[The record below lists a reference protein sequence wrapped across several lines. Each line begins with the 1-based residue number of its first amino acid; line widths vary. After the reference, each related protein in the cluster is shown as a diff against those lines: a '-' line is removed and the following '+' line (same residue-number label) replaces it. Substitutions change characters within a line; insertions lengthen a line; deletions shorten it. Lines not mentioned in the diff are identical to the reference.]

1 MLANI
6 GYAVA
11 YTGVGILLLV
21 VGALALDLLTPGHLA
36 RHIYEE
42 RSVNAG
48 IALAA
53 GFLGQGAIA
62 FTTIWTNATSG
73 FGEALADTV
82 VFGLVGIAL
91 QVVAFL
97 VLDLLTPGHLAK
109 HIYEERS
116 VNAGIALAAGFL
128 GQGAIAFATIW
139 TNATSGFGTALGYT
153 VVFGLVGIALQVV
166 AFLVLDLLTPGKLG
180 HLLVGV
186 PFHPASLV
194 SAASTL
200 AVSAIII
207 ASIWP

>member
-1 MLANI
+1 VLASL

-21 VGALALDLLTPGHLA
+21 VGAIALDLLTPGHLA

-42 RSVNAG
+42 RSINAA

-62 FTTIWTNATSG
+62 FT
-73 FGEALADTV
+73 
-82 VFGLVGIAL
+82 
-91 QVVAFL
+91 
-97 VLDLLTPGHLAK
+97 
-109 HIYEERS
+109 
-116 VNAGIALAAGFL
+116 
-128 GQGAIAFATIW
+128 TIW

-166 AFLVLDLLTPGKLG
+166 AFVVLDLLTPGKLG
-180 HLLVGV
+180 ATLMQV

-194 SAASTL
+194 TAAATL
-200 AVSAIII
+200 AVSAIIV

>member
-1 MLANI
+1 VLASI

-21 VGALALDLLTPGHLA
+21 VGAVALDLLTPGHLA

-53 GFLGQGAIA
+53 GFIGQGAIA

-73 FGEALADTV
+73 FGQALLYTV
-82 VFGLVGIAL
+82 VFGLLGVLL

-97 VLDLLTPGHLAK
+97 
-109 HIYEERS
+109 I
-116 VNAGIALAAGFL
+116 
-128 GQGAIAFATIW
+128 
-139 TNATSGFGTALGYT
+139 
-153 VVFGLVGIALQVV
+153 
-166 AFLVLDLLTPGKLG
+166 LDLLTPGKLG
-180 HLLVGV
+180 TMLMQV

-194 SAASTL
+194 TAASQL
-200 AVSAIII
+200 AVAAIIV

>member
-1 MLANI
+1 VLASI

-21 VGALALDLLTPGHLA
+21 VGAIALDLLTPGHLA

-42 RSVNAG
+42 RSVNAA

-62 FTTIWTNATSG
+62 FT
-73 FGEALADTV
+73 
-82 VFGLVGIAL
+82 
-91 QVVAFL
+91 
-97 VLDLLTPGHLAK
+97 
-109 HIYEERS
+109 
-116 VNAGIALAAGFL
+116 
-128 GQGAIAFATIW
+128 TIW

-153 VVFGLVGIALQVV
+153 VVFGLVGIALQVI
-166 AFLVLDLLTPGKLG
+166 AFVVLDLLTPGKLG
-180 HLLVGV
+180 AMLMQV

-194 SAASTL
+194 TAAATL
-200 AVSAIII
+200 AVSAIIV

>member
-1 MLANI
+1 VLASI

-11 YTGVGILLLV
+11 YAGVGILLLV
-21 VGALALDLLTPGHLA
+21 VGAVALDLLTPGHLA

-42 RSVNAG
+42 RSVNAA

-73 FGEALADTV
+73 FGTALGWTV

-91 QVVAFL
+91 QVVAF
-97 VLDLLTPGHLAK
+97 V
-109 HIYEERS
+109 
-116 VNAGIALAAGFL
+116 
-128 GQGAIAFATIW
+128 
-139 TNATSGFGTALGYT
+139 
-153 VVFGLVGIALQVV
+153 
-166 AFLVLDLLTPGKLG
+166 VLDLLTPGKLG
-180 HLLVGV
+180 ATLMQV

-194 SAASTL
+194 TAAANL
-200 AVSAIII
+200 AVSAIIV

>member
-1 MLANI
+1 VLASI

-11 YTGVGILLLV
+11 YTGVGILLLI
-21 VGALALDLLTPGHLA
+21 VGAIALDLLTPGHLA

-73 FGEALADTV
+73 FG
-82 VFGLVGIAL
+82 
-91 QVVAFL
+91 
-97 VLDLLTPGHLAK
+97 
-109 HIYEERS
+109 
-116 VNAGIALAAGFL
+116 
-128 GQGAIAFATIW
+128 
-139 TNATSGFGTALGYT
+139 TALGYT
-153 VVFGLVGIALQVV
+153 VVFGLVGIALQVI
-166 AFLVLDLLTPGKLG
+166 AFVVLDLLTPGKLG
-180 HLLVGV
+180 EMLMQV

-194 SAASTL
+194 TAAATL
-200 AVSAIII
+200 AVSAIIV

>member
-1 MLANI
+1 VLAST

-21 VGALALDLLTPGHLA
+21 VGAIALDLLTPGRLA

-42 RSVNAG
+42 RSANAA

-73 FGEALADTV
+73 FGRALA
-82 VFGLVGIAL
+82 
-91 QVVAFL
+91 
-97 VLDLLTPGHLAK
+97 
-109 HIYEERS
+109 
-116 VNAGIALAAGFL
+116 
-128 GQGAIAFATIW
+128 
-139 TNATSGFGTALGYT
+139 YT

-166 AFLVLDLLTPGKLG
+166 AFVVLDLLTPGKLG
-180 HLLVGV
+180 ATLVQV

-194 SAASTL
+194 TAAATL
-200 AVSAIII
+200 AVSAIIV

>member
-1 MLANI
+1 MASI

-36 RHIYEE
+36 KHIYEE

-73 FGEALADTV
+73 FGRALLYTV
-82 VFGLVGIAL
+82 VFGLLGVLLQAL
-91 QVVAFL
+91 AFL
-97 VLDLLTPGHLAK
+97 LLDLLTPG
-109 HIYEERS
+109 R
-116 VNAGIALAAGFL
+116 L
-128 GQGAIAFATIW
+128 GQHLTE
-139 TNATSGFGTALGYT
+139 
-153 VVFGLVGIALQVV
+153 V
-166 AFLVLDLLTPGKLG
+166 A
-180 HLLVGV
+180 
-186 PFHPASLV
+186 FHPASLV
-194 SAASTL
+194 SAGATL
-200 AVSAIII
+200 AVSAIIV